1 MTPHGAG
8 STRWTVLGVALAV
21 QVAISLVSAAMAV
34 LLPFVKAEFHLT
46 FAQAGLL
53 ANFSFVGGFL
63 AIALAGLAVDALGDR
78 FVLILG
84 GLLAG
89 LAALAAA
96 FSPTFLILL
105 TALVVMGVGIAAPTP
120 AGGVAVRRAFPR
132 RLRGMVMSIRQTGLP
147 LGFFFAALILPAV
160 AIAHGWR
167 AAMVVAGLISI
178 VVALGCLAVYRS
190 AEPAGQVEGESR
202 GLGNVFKR
210 DSAIAAGGAV
220 FLVAAQMSL
229 LTYLVSY
236 LIHDRRLTITAA
248 ATFLAIAQLGGAGGR
263 ILWGV
268 VSDRLLGGS
277 RRTTL
282 QLAAATGAAGS
293 LALAALPSQSPAAVL
308 LVAVL
313 IAAAGSVGWNG
324 VQLSFLAELARPG
337 TEGRNLGI
345 GLMIQQPGILAGPFL
360 FGLVADITGS
370 FRLAW
375 VLLAGFLGTAILIIS
390 RARETVPRE
399 RESAGAA

>member
-1 MTPHGAG
+1 MTSRGRA

-21 QVAISLVSAAMAV
+21 QIAISLVSAAMAV

-78 FVLILG
+78 FVLVLG

-96 FSPTFLILL
+96 FSPSFLILL
-105 TALVVMGVGIAAPTP
+105 AALVVMGVGIAAPTP
-120 AGGVAVRRAFPR
+120 AGGVAVRRAFPV
-132 RLRGMVMSIRQTGLP
+132 RLRGMVMSIRQTGVP
-147 LGFFFAALILPAV
+147 IGFFFAALILPAV
-160 AIAHGWR
+160 AIGHGWR

-178 VVALGCLAVYRS
+178 VVALGCLAIYRS
-190 AEPAGQVEGESR
+190 AEPVEQAEGESR
-202 GLGNVFKR
+202 GLRNVFKR
-210 DSAIAAGGAV
+210 DSAIAAGAAV

-236 LIHDRRLTITAA
+236 LIHDRRLSLTAA
-248 ATFLAIAQLGGAGGR
+248 ATYLAIAQLGGAGGR
-263 ILWGV
+263 VLWGV

-277 RRTTL
+277 RRTAL

-293 LALAALPSQSPAAVL
+293 LALAALPLHTPAAVL
-308 LVAVL
+308 LAGVL

-324 VQLSFLAELARPG
+324 VQLSLLAELARPG

-360 FGLVADITGS
+360 FGLVADLTGS

-375 VLLAGFLGTAILIIS
+375 VLLAGFLMAAILIVS
-390 RARETVPRE
+390 RARDTLPTAM
-399 RESAGAA
+399 ESAGAA